1 MFNVNR
7 ALVVKPRLIFEGCLG
22 DGKHQH
28 YPQAVS
34 EGPLSFWEASSLGC
48 TGAVATWASLRP
60 GRGCKHLPLP
70 GRHRPSPALES
81 SAGEKEDFNSG

>member
-1 MFNVNR
+1 MDAHPESLFNVNR

-34 EGPLSFWEASSLGC
+34 EGPLSFWE
-48 TGAVATWASLRP
+48 R
-60 GRGCKHLPLP
+60 PLP
-70 GRHRPSPALES
+70 WDAL
-81 SAGEKEDFNSG
+81 GLWPPGLH